1 MPEELPDPVGA
12 PEVPQPSVDWEKRYT
27 DTHAEYN
34 RLNEQFRRFE
44 SDPTAVVDFI
54 REKHPDLIAAEEE
67 DTPEEPEYEPDTT
80 VNDPRV
86 DQHEQ
91 QIQQFAAWQAE
102 QQYASD
108 LKQVAGDH
116 ELSAHA
122 KRTIKSWTAEGGNN
136 RQALEAA
143 VKEWL
148 ELEESLRGPQRK
160 PAPTPPSPGK
170 AAEVDRNASKD
181 PEERRRA
188 RRARIAAQVEAGMQQ
203 Q

>member
-1 MPEELPDPVGA
+1 MPEELPDTVGA
-12 PEVPQPSVDWEKRYT
+12 PEVPQSVDWEKRYT

-44 SDPTAVVDFI
+44 SDPTAVIEFI
-54 REKHPDLIAAEEE
+54 QSKHPDLLAAEEE
-67 DTPEEPEYEPDTT
+67 EIPETEYEPDTP
-80 VNDPRV
+80 VKDPRV

-91 QIQQFAAWQAE
+91 QIQQFATWQAE
-102 QQYASD
+102 QQYAAD
-108 LKQVAGDH
+108 LKQVAGDN
-116 ELSAHA
+116 ELSPHA

-160 PAPTPPSPGK
+160 PAPTPPQPGK

-181 PEERRRA
+181 PAA
-188 RRARIAAQVEAGMQQ
+188 RRAARRAQIAAQLEAGQQ
-203 Q
+203 

>member
-1 MPEELPDPVGA
+1 MSVEDGIPETGQA
-12 PEVPQPSVDWEKRYT
+12 TPEPTHDWERDYKALQ
-27 DTHAEYN
+27 AEYT
-34 RLNEQFRRFE
+34 RSQQDLKAWEDEQ
-44 SDPTAVVDFI
+44 TAVQRFA
-54 REKHPDLIAAEEE
+54 EKFPHLMAQDDEE
-67 DTPEEPEYEPDTT
+67 DTEEPYEPDTP

-86 DQHEQ
+86 DQHEK
-91 QIQQFAAWQAE
+91 QIQQFAQWQAE
-102 QQYASD
+102 QQYAAD

-136 RQALEAA
+136 RAALEAS

-160 PAPTPPSPGK
+160 SAPTPPQPGK

-181 PEERRRA
+181 PAA
-188 RRARIAAQVEAGMQQ
+188 RRAARRAQIAAQLEAGQQ
-203 Q
+203 